1 MWPLSAEYL
10 DEEILSGLMPTLY
23 SEEPA
28 TSEAALLADPIRA
41 QKDVEALNR
50 VFFIPEVVQLEE
62 ALKIV
67 RKPRPGEA
75 DFAFKASNL
84 ERVFELSA
92 FQLREQG
99 TSPFIHLHIKYDP

>member
-10 DEEILSGLMPTLY
+10 DEEVLSGLLPTLY

-28 TSEAALLADPIRA
+28 ASEAALLADPVRA

-67 RKPRPGEA
+67 RKPRPSDA
-75 DFAFKASNL
+75 YFAFKASNL
-84 ERVFELSA
+84 DRIFELSA
-92 FQLREQG
+92 FQIREQG
-99 TSPFIHLHIKYDP
+99 T

>member
-10 DEEILSGLMPTLY
+10 DEEFLSGLMPTLY

-28 TSEAALLADPIRA
+28 SSEAALLADPIRA

-50 VFFIPEVVQLEE
+50 VFFIPEVVQLED

-92 FQLREQG
+92 IQLREQG
-99 TSPFIHLHIKYDP
+99 TSPFIHFHI